1 MTQTAA
7 TPTSARRSTTAAQL
21 AAEAAGTMILVF
33 SVAGAAIF
41 GAEFDHGRGGLNVG
55 FFGVAFALGV
65 SVLVGSYAFGPVSG
79 GHFNP
84 AVTIGLAIAGRHP
97 WRRVPG
103 YLLAQIVGGVIG
115 SSLLVLIAAG
125 GPHQFLAD
133 ARKSG
138 FASTGWGPLS
148 PGGFPLPSSF
158 LIEVV
163 TTCVFLW
170 VIIAVTGERSNPA
183 TAPVAIGL
191 TLLLVALIAIPVSNG
206 SFNPARSI
214 ATAIYG
220 GATALTQLWMSVVAP
235 ILGAAIGGISYAALF
250 RRESQASKAA

>member
-1 MTQTAA
+1 MTAVARPTVAA
-7 TPTSARRSTTAAQL
+7 RLT
-21 AAEAAGTMILVF
+21 AEAAGTAILVF
-33 SVAGAAIF
+33 SVVGAAIF
-41 GAEFDHGRGGLNVG
+41 GAGFDHGHAGLNLG

-65 SVLVGSYAFGPVSG
+65 SVLIGSYAFGPISG

-84 AVTIGLAIAGRHP
+84 AVTIGFAVAGRHP
-97 WRRVPG
+97 WRGVPG
-103 YLLAQIVGGVIG
+103 YLAAQLAGGLIG
-115 SSLLVLIAAG
+115 SSLVVVIAAG
-125 GPHQFLAD
+125 GPDGFLAEAQAD
-133 ARKSG
+133 G

-148 PGGFPLPSSF
+148 PGGFPLLSSF
-158 LIEVV
+158 LVEVI

-170 VIIAVTGERSNPA
+170 VVLAVTGERSDPA

-220 GATALTQLWMSVVAP
+220 GSTALAQLWMSVVAP
-235 ILGAAIGGISYAALF
+235 LVGAVIAGLSHGPLFGTRRPAAG
-250 RRESQASKAA
+250 RSVR

>member
-1 MTQTAA
+1 MTQRTAS
-7 TPTSARRSTTAAQL
+7 PTEVTRSTSTSQL
-21 AAEAAGTMILVF
+21 AAEVAGTMILVF

-41 GAEFDHGRGGLNVG
+41 GAEFDQGHGGLNFG
-55 FFGVAFALGV
+55 FFGVAFALGL
-65 SVLVGSYAFGPVSG
+65 SVLVGSYAFGPLSG

-103 YLLAQIVGGVIG
+103 YVLAQIVGGVIG
-115 SSLLVLIAAG
+115 SSLLVIIAAG

-133 ARKSG
+133 ARATG

-158 LIEVV
+158 FIEVV
-163 TTCVFLW
+163 TTCVLLW
-170 VIIAVTGERSNPA
+170 VILAVTSERSNPA

-220 GATALTQLWMSVVAP
+220 GSTALTQLWMSVVAP
-235 ILGAAIGGISYAALF
+235 LLGAVIAGISYAALF
-250 RRESQASKAA
+250 ERESNALKAD